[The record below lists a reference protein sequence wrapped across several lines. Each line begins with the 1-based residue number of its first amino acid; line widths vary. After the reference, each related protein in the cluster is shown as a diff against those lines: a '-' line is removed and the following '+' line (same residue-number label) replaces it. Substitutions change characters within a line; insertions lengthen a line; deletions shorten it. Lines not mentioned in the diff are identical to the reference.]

1 MRNLGDLGFVAHG
14 GFSCAVIVSTSRKY
28 SAAKHS
34 GKNQPDVVQI
44 HVQYLGPLPHGN
56 FNVEILDLK
65 LGNKHSVIQV
75 VLKASNSQ
83 NPSIVTLVTLG
94 SLAAKGHR
102 IEPQAVTLPDREN
115 DCMRWT
121 DAMFFNLSPTSSKMR
136 SYVPK
141 GGPSPLWSPSVGQNK
156 RDMWV
161 KVDDENDSFDFPH
174 LGFIAAMVNAPG
186 PRFFG
191 CSHSSR

>member
-1 MRNLGDLGFVAHG
+1 
-14 GFSCAVIVSTSRKY
+14 
-28 SAAKHS
+28 
-34 GKNQPDVVQI
+34 
-44 HVQYLGPLPHGN
+44 VQYLGPLPHGN

-83 NPSIVTLVTLG
+83 NPSIVTLVPLG
-94 SLAAKGHR
+94 NLAAKGHS

-141 GGPSPLWSPSVGQNK
+141 EDLVPYGRQNK

-174 LGFIAAMVNAPG
+174 LGFIADMVNAPG

>member
-1 MRNLGDLGFVAHG
+1 
-14 GFSCAVIVSTSRKY
+14 
-28 SAAKHS
+28 
-34 GKNQPDVVQI
+34 
-44 HVQYLGPLPHGN
+44 
-56 FNVEILDLK
+56 
-65 LGNKHSVIQV
+65 
-75 VLKASNSQ
+75 
-83 NPSIVTLVTLG
+83 
-94 SLAAKGHR
+94 
-102 IEPQAVTLPDREN
+102 
-115 DCMRWT
+115 
-121 DAMFFNLSPTSSKMR
+121 MR

-141 GGPSPLWSPSVGQNK
+141 EDLVPYGRQNK